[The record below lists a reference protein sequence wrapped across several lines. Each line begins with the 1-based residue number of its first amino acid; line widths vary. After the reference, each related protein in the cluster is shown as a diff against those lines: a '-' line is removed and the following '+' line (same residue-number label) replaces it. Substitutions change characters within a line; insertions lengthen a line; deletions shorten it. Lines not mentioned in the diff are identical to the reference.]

1 MSILTSAGQALGQF
15 LPRLGGALAVL
26 VLGIIAARLLAK
38 AVGRVLSGAGL
49 DRLAARW
56 GADDALRRVGIS
68 GGPSAAVAALT
79 RLVVLFLVV
88 IVAVSVLGMPAL
100 NDAITQAILFLPRF
114 LVAMAI
120 LAAGVLV
127 SGALRERVD
136 AVCDQMNVSGPMGL
150 AVQSLVLLVA
160 VIVAASMVGIPTLF
174 LILLAT
180 TVFAGAALTAA
191 LAFGLGSRGVVD
203 HFTAG
208 RYVGEHLA
216 VGDHVRVGDAAGT
229 VRSLDA
235 AAVVLDA
242 GDGRTLRVPNR
253 ALLDQV
259 VEVMPRHPGAD
270 PEDEPFAPPP
280 ADDAGDA
287 ARE

>member
-1 MSILTSAGQALGQF
+1 MSILTSAGQSLGQF
-15 LPRLGGALAVL
+15 LPRLGGAIAVL

-38 AVGRVLSGAGL
+38 AVGRVLTGAGL
-49 DRLAARW
+49 DRLVSRW
-56 GADDALRRVGIS
+56 GADDALRRVGVS
-68 GGPSAAVAALT
+68 GGASAAIAGLT
-79 RLVVLFLVV
+79 KLVVLFLVV
-88 IVAVSVLGMPAL
+88 IVAVSVLGLPAL

-120 LAAGVLV
+120 LAVGVLA

-136 AVCDQMNVSGPMGL
+136 AVCDQMNVSGPMGM
-150 AVQSLVLLVA
+150 AVQALVLLVT

-180 TVFAGAALTAA
+180 TVFAGIALTAA

-216 VGDHVRVGDAAGT
+216 VGDHVRVGDAEGT

-253 ALLDQV
+253 ALLDHV
-259 VEVMPRHPGAD
+259 VEVTPAADPSGSPPGA
-270 PEDEPFAPPP
+270 PPQ
-280 ADDAGDA
+280 DAGGA
-287 ARE
+287 ER